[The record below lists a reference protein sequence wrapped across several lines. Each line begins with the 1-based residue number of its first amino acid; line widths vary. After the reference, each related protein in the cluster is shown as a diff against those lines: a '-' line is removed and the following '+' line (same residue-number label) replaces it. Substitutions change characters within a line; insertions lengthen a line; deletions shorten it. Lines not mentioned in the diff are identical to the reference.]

1 MGITNISDPLILVRN
16 ADGQTPD
23 GIPYYDFSRLVTGQS
38 LDPRGKTSL
47 LSAEFFNP
55 NRVQFTYDLIFLGK
69 LNEAPEILSLP
80 ETEAY
85 WNREYLY
92 DVHAIDPNND
102 TLTYELIEAPVGMT
116 IDSRTGVVRW
126 TPSNADRG
134 SNTIEVRVSD
144 NRQGVT
150 SQRYTLLAGPAPAN
164 RAPVFVTIP
173 VAVAEVGL
181 AYPYITQAI
190 DADRD
195 PLAYR
200 LVSGPA
206 GMTVNAN
213 TGAII
218 WTPAAIQVG
227 SQEVLVEV
235 SDGRGATAEQAF
247 TLLVVTSTE
256 NTPPVIIS
264 SPPTIARQT
273 GFTYQVV
280 AYDADNSPL
289 TYRLLTF
296 PAGMTVNSAGLIE
309 WTPPP
314 GPPGPA
320 SVLIEVLDDQ
330 GGRDTQN
337 LSLSVLNNRDPAITS
352 NPNRAAQTNA
362 QYVHQVT
369 ATDPDGDT
377 LTFELLD
384 APRGMSIG
392 ASSGLIQW
400 NVTASAFAQESVT
413 VAVNDGRGG
422 SFQQQFLISVAG
434 GQTSALN
441 LDPYFV
447 SAPPRWPRWVQPGC
461 IRHTRETPRIKA
473 WSMLCL

>member
-1 MGITNISDPLILVRN
+1 
-16 ADGQTPD
+16 
-23 GIPYYDFSRLVTGQS
+23 
-38 LDPRGKTSL
+38 
-47 LSAEFFNP
+47 
-55 NRVQFTYDLIFLGK
+55 
-69 LNEAPEILSLP
+69 
-80 ETEAY
+80 
-85 WNREYLY
+85 
-92 DVHAIDPNND
+92 
-102 TLTYELIEAPVGMT
+102 
-116 IDSRTGVVRW
+116 
-126 TPSNADRG
+126 
-134 SNTIEVRVSD
+134 
-144 NRQGVT
+144 
-150 SQRYTLLAGPAPAN
+150 
-164 RAPVFVTIP
+164 
-173 VAVAEVGL
+173 
-181 AYPYITQAI
+181 
-190 DADRD
+190 
-195 PLAYR
+195 
-200 LVSGPA
+200 
-206 GMTVNAN
+206 MTVNAN

-447 SAPPRWPRWVQPGC
+447 SDPPAVASVVRPGC